1 MALAPGTKIGP
12 YLIESL
18 IGQGGMGEVY
28 AAQDARL
35 QRRVA
40 IKILPAHLSNNE
52 DLRARFEHE
61 ARSVSALQHPNIC
74 VVHDIGSQDG
84 VEFMVMEYVKGPTL
98 DKLIPKEGLPADVA
112 LRYAIMVA
120 DAISC
125 AHAARI
131 VHRDLKPTNII
142 VEESGLVKVLDFG
155 LAKVAVL
162 GIAATAVET
171 MTVGT
176 TPGMI
181 VGTVA
186 YMSPEQAQGKAVD
199 ARSDVFSFGA
209 VFYEMLSGHRAFVGE
224 SSAALLAS
232 VLRDEPKSLT
242 ELKHNIPSEVRR
254 IVTRCLKKE
263 PAARYA
269 SGAELA
275 RDLKTCRETLFPDSG
290 TGLSAARI
298 AVEVKRPRFLVP
310 ALLLAILVLAGVV
323 LLIKRSRDASWAR
336 TIALPE
342 ISQLYDQG
350 KFGQAF
356 ALATRAEKAIPGDPA
371 LAKLWPVISYDINLE
386 TNTPGVDVYRRE
398 YADSAAVWEFVG
410 KSPLNG
416 LRQPRGMF
424 VWKFEKP
431 GYGTALRTTNAVIRR
446 YSVPPGESVHASVVL
461 RQAGQVPAGMVLVSP
476 QGYIKSLF
484 IPGYE
489 GMPELD
495 LPDYWID
502 QYEVTDRQ
510 FKAFV
515 DAGGYQKQE
524 YWRNEFV
531 RDGKRLSWQEAM
543 SQFKDAAGRPGPK
556 DWISGQY
563 PKGQDDYPVTG
574 ISWYEASAYA
584 EFTGKSL
591 PTIYHWNRAAG
602 PNAAAFIV
610 PASNFNS
617 AGGSVLPV
625 GSKQDM
631 GPWGTYDMAGNV
643 KEWIWTEAE
652 SGKRYVLGGAWDEPN
667 YMFIDPD
674 AQSPF
679 LRAANVGFRCVKYI
693 APESVPKVALAAMPS
708 PRRELSKEKPVADAV
723 FNAFRSVYS
732 YDNKPLNATTEPF
745 TSTDD
750 DWKIERVTYDAPY
763 GNEHAIAYLFLPAKS
778 KPPYQT
784 VLYYPGS
791 NALNLRKF
799 SLYPTGTFDAI
810 LRSGRAVIF
819 PVYKSTFERGDG
831 MESDV
836 SDTSS
841 TWRDHVVMWA
851 KDASRAIDYVDSR
864 PDLDHEHIAYYG
876 VSWGAVMGSII
887 PAIDPRIKV
896 SVLAL
901 GGLDFHRSLPEAD
914 AINFLPRIKQPTLML
929 NGKYDFFFPVQS
941 TQDPFYQLLGA
952 KQKKHLLY
960 ESGHVVP
967 RNELIKETLNWLDE
981 YAGPVQ

>member
-12 YLIESL
+12 YVVESL

-35 QRRVA
+35 HRRVA
-40 IKILPAHLSNNE
+40 IKIVPAHLSFDE
-52 DLRARFEHE
+52 DLRARFERE
-61 ARSVSALQHPNIC
+61 AKSISALQHPNIC
-74 VVHDIGSQDG
+74 VIHDIGSQDG

-112 LRYAIMVA
+112 VRYAIQIA
-120 DAISC
+120 DAIAC
-125 AHAARI
+125 AHAAGI

-142 VEESGLVKVLDFG
+142 VDQSGLVKVLDFG
-155 LAKVAVL
+155 LAKVAGL
-162 GIAATAVET
+162 GVSATAVET
-171 MTVGT
+171 IALGT

-186 YMSPEQAQGKAVD
+186 YMSPEQAQGKKID
-199 ARSDVFSFGA
+199 ERSDIFSFGA
-209 VFYEMLSGHRAFVGE
+209 VFYEMLSGHRAFEGE

-242 ELKHNIPSEVRR
+242 ELRHNIPSEVRR
-254 IVTRCLKKE
+254 IVARCLKKD

-298 AVEVKRPRFLVP
+298 AVEVKRPRFLIP
-310 ALLLAILVLAGVV
+310 ALLLAILVIAGAGVLV
-323 LLIKRSRDASWAR
+323 KRSRDATWAR
-336 TIALPE
+336 SIALPE

-356 ALATRAEKAIPGDPA
+356 ALATKAEKAIPGDAA
-371 LAKLWPVISYDINLE
+371 LAKLWPVISYDIYLE
-386 TNTPGVDVYRRE
+386 TSTSGVDVYRRE
-398 YADSAAVWEFVG
+398 YADPAAPWEFVG
-410 KSPLNG
+410 KSPLNRV
-416 LRQPRGMF
+416 RQPRGMF

-446 YSVPPGESVHASVVL
+446 YAVPPGESVQAKVVL
-461 RQAGQVPAGMVLVSP
+461 HEAGQIPTGMVLVSP

-489 GMPELD
+489 GMPELE

-502 QYEVTDRQ
+502 QCEVTNRQ

-515 DAGGYQKQE
+515 DAGGYQKQN
-524 YWRNEFV
+524 YWKNEFV

-543 SQFKDAAGRPGPK
+543 AQFKDAAGRPGPK
-556 DWISGQY
+556 DWIGGQY

-574 ISWYEASAYA
+574 VSWYEAAAYA
-584 EFTGKSL
+584 EFSGKSL

-610 PASNFNS
+610 PASNFSS
-617 AGGSVLPV
+617 AGGSVLAV
-625 GSKQDM
+625 GSKQGM

-679 LRAANVGFRCVKYI
+679 LRAANIGFRCVKYI
-693 APESVPKVALAAMPS
+693 APESVPKVSLAAMPS

-723 FNAFRSVYS
+723 FNAYRGLYS
-732 YDNKPLNATTEPF
+732 YDNKPLNAMVEPF
-745 TSTDD
+745 TSADD
-750 DWKIERVTYDAPY
+750 DWKIERITYDAPY
-763 GNEHAIAYLFLPAKS
+763 GGERAIAYLFLPAKGRA
-778 KPPYQT
+778 PYHT

-799 SLYPTGTFDAI
+799 NLYPTGTFDAV

-851 KDASRAIDYVDSR
+851 KDASRAIDYVESR
-864 PDLDHEHIAYYG
+864 PDLDHEHIAFYG

-887 PAIDPRIKV
+887 PAIEPRIKV

-914 AINFLPRIKQPTLML
+914 AINFLPRIRQPTLML

>member
-112 LRYAIMVA
+112 LRYAILVA
-120 DAISC
+120 DAIAC

-142 VEESGLVKVLDFG
+142 VDESGLV
-155 LAKVAVL
+155 KVAVL

-254 IVTRCLKKE
+254 IVTRCLKKD

-269 SGAELA
+269 SGGELA
-275 RDLKTCRETLFPDSG
+275 RDLKVCREALFPDSG

-298 AVEVKRPRFLVP
+298 ALEVKRPRFLVP
-310 ALLLAILVLAGVV
+310 VALLAILILSG
-323 LLIKRSRDASWAR
+323 LSFLIKRSREATWAR

-356 ALATRAEKAIPGDPA
+356 ALATRAEKAIPGDVA

-410 KSPLNG
+410 KSPL
-416 LRQPRGMF
+416 
-424 VWKFEKP
+424 
-431 GYGTALRTTNAVIRR
+431 
-446 YSVPPGESVHASVVL
+446 
-461 RQAGQVPAGMVLVSP
+461 
-476 QGYIKSLF
+476 
-484 IPGYE
+484 
-489 GMPELD
+489 
-495 LPDYWID
+495 
-502 QYEVTDRQ
+502 
-510 FKAFV
+510 
-515 DAGGYQKQE
+515 
-524 YWRNEFV
+524 
-531 RDGKRLSWQEAM
+531 
-543 SQFKDAAGRPGPK
+543 
-556 DWISGQY
+556 
-563 PKGQDDYPVTG
+563 
-574 ISWYEASAYA
+574 
-584 EFTGKSL
+584 
-591 PTIYHWNRAAG
+591 
-602 PNAAAFIV
+602 
-610 PASNFNS
+610 
-617 AGGSVLPV
+617 
-625 GSKQDM
+625 
-631 GPWGTYDMAGNV
+631 
-643 KEWIWTEAE
+643 
-652 SGKRYVLGGAWDEPN
+652 
-667 YMFIDPD
+667 
-674 AQSPF
+674 
-679 LRAANVGFRCVKYI
+679 
-693 APESVPKVALAAMPS
+693 
-708 PRRELSKEKPVADAV
+708 
-723 FNAFRSVYS
+723 
-732 YDNKPLNATTEPF
+732 
-745 TSTDD
+745 
-750 DWKIERVTYDAPY
+750 
-763 GNEHAIAYLFLPAKS
+763 
-778 KPPYQT
+778 
-784 VLYYPGS
+784 
-791 NALNLRKF
+791 
-799 SLYPTGTFDAI
+799 
-810 LRSGRAVIF
+810 
-819 PVYKSTFERGDG
+819 
-831 MESDV
+831 
-836 SDTSS
+836 
-841 TWRDHVVMWA
+841 
-851 KDASRAIDYVDSR
+851 
-864 PDLDHEHIAYYG
+864 
-876 VSWGAVMGSII
+876 
-887 PAIDPRIKV
+887 
-896 SVLAL
+896 
-901 GGLDFHRSLPEAD
+901 
-914 AINFLPRIKQPTLML
+914 
-929 NGKYDFFFPVQS
+929 
-941 TQDPFYQLLGA
+941 
-952 KQKKHLLY
+952 
-960 ESGHVVP
+960 
-967 RNELIKETLNWLDE
+967 
-981 YAGPVQ
+981 